1 MSELIIRATN
11 EDDRPFMREFI
22 ARRWFGEAVIIHGQ
36 FYYPAELPGFIAQQD
51 HLASG
56 LITYQIRKSE
66 CEIITLD
73 SLVQGMG
80 IGSHLIQKVKHTAI
94 ETGCN
99 RLTVI
104 TTNDNLEAIGFYQK
118 RGFRIREISTGA
130 VEKARE
136 LKPTIPMTGNNNIP
150 IRDEILLEMSLAE

>member
-1 MSELIIRATN
+1 MTEFIIRATQ

-36 FYYPAELPGFIAQQD
+36 FFYPAELPGFIAQQD
-51 HLASG
+51 NLVIG
-56 LITYQIRKSE
+56 LVTYQTNKPD

-73 SLVQGMG
+73 SLVESVG
-80 IGSHLIQKVKHTAI
+80 IGSQLINNVKNTAI
-94 ETGCN
+94 ESNCN
-99 RLTVI
+99 CLTVT

-118 RGFRIREISTGA
+118 RGFKLRAIFPEA

-136 LKPTIPMTGNNNIP
+136 LKPTIPMIGNNGIL
-150 IRDEILLEMSLAE
+150 IRDEILLEMRLAE

>member
-1 MSELIIRATN
+1 MAEFIIRVTQ

-22 ARRWFGEAVIIHGQ
+22 ARQWFGEAVIIHGQ
-36 FYYPAELPGFIAQQD
+36 FFYPAELPGFIAQQD
-51 HLASG
+51 HLVCG

-73 SLVQGMG
+73 SLEEGAG
-80 IGSHLIQKVKHTAI
+80 IGSQLIDKVKNIAI
-94 ETGCN
+94 QSGCN

-118 RGFRIREISTGA
+118 CGFILLSIFPGA
-130 VEKARE
+130 LEKARE
-136 LKPTIPMTGNNNIP
+136 LKPTIPITGKNGIP
-150 IRDEILLEMSLAE
+150 IRDEILLEMRLAE